1 MEASSTNVESRS
13 RVGLIDK
20 VVHSTLKVNYVN
32 TTHTAVA
39 LVFARISPKTPLMTQ
54 NPQPPEGRRI
64 GVVSYDFNPP
74 IGGLGVLV
82 RTYLESMKRLFP
94 RDTTI
99 VISPAPNADE
109 RGAPLGYRR
118 YRCSGG
124 CPLFSVVLSFTL
136 PALIRKHRLDLLH
149 VHAGSGGVFLLR
161 RPTCPLVVTA
171 HHTYRQEADLVF
183 RRQPLQRVWKLFMSI
198 LESRTYRRADTVVCV
213 SRDTADAIVHQ
224 YGVPANRVC
233 VIENPVDVAP
243 ADSLQDLVKHPESIL
258 FVGRLEE
265 RKGIMLLLN
274 AFELLRKD
282 LPTAKLRLIGSNL
295 IGERLTKMIASRG
308 LSGSVEMLGFVDDA
322 RRFREMTQATVLVV
336 PSLLEGFGLVAA
348 ESMVLGTCVVASDAP
363 GLRSVI
369 SSGRTGLL
377 FPVGDALACAE
388 ALKRVL
394 ADHSLRKRLETAARQ
409 DALLRFDLQ
418 KRSRDLADVYA
429 RILGR

>member
-1 MEASSTNVESRS
+1 MLRS
-13 RVGLIDK
+13 Y
-20 VVHSTLKVNYVN
+20 S
-32 TTHTAVA
+32 A
-39 LVFARISPKTPLMTQ
+39 VFARISPKSISMTTGQ
-54 NPQPPEGRRI
+54 HPQEGRRI
-64 GVVSYDFNPP
+64 GVVTYDFDPP

-82 RTYLESMKRLFP
+82 RTYCRSMRRIFP
-94 RDTTI
+94 ADTTI
-99 VISPAPNADE
+99 VVAPSAGADE
-109 RGAPLGYRR
+109 RGSSFGRAR
-118 YRCSGG
+118 YRKSGG
-124 CPLFSVVLSFTL
+124 CPLFSVGLFFSLARIV
-136 PALIRKHRLDLLH
+136 REHRLDLLH

-161 RPTCPLVVTA
+161 RPSCPLVVTA

-183 RRQPLQRVWKLFMSI
+183 RTQPHRRVWKLFMSI
-198 LESRTYRRADTVVCV
+198 LEARTYHLAQTVICV

-224 YGVPANRVC
+224 YGVPERRVC

-243 ADSLQDLVKHPESIL
+243 ADSLQDLPKHQETIL

-282 LPTAKLRLIGSNL
+282 LPTVKLRLIGSNL

-308 LSGSVEMLGFVDDA
+308 LSGSVEMLGFVDDPQ
-322 RRFREMTQATVLVV
+322 RFQEMAQATVLVV

-348 ESMVLGTCVVASDAP
+348 EAMVLGVCVVASDAP

-369 SSGRTGLL
+369 SGGRTGLL
-377 FPVGDALACAE
+377 FPVGDVLACAD

-394 ADHSLRKRLETAARQ
+394 TDHALRTRLEKAARL

-418 KRSRDLADVYA
+418 KRSRDIGDIYVRL
-429 RILGR
+429 LGR